1 MGGRALKSTYT
12 RRYEKKEYLK
22 LTSEVLR
29 KIRRFFYRA
38 EIPRYYHTKESFGDM
53 DVLVSMK
60 DYNGDIREFITTQ
73 FKPNEIYHNGN
84 CWSFD
89 YKEFQIVQKWETT
102 VTKEK
107 KVQKVWAV
115 YVTES
120 HIIYNN

>member
-1 MGGRALKSTYT
+1 MDNVIITIVPLKSN
-12 RRYEKKEYLK
+12 RKECLADSEYESGKCITCGNGIDLCGDNNIVMGYADPVLIGFWWKSKKVNIDELGYY
-22 LTSEVLR
+22 VL
-29 KIRRFFYRA
+29 
-38 EIPRYYHTKESFGDM
+38 G
-53 DVLVSMK
+53 
-60 DYNGDIREFITTQ
+60 
-73 FKPNEIYHNGN
+73 
-84 CWSFD
+84 D